1 MVYQPQNNN
10 NGGLAG
16 LIADAIVAAI
26 AKAAPNYVP
35 LAQQAN
41 SMAIYTKGTGLPAGR
56 HDALFVKD
64 SKDF

>member
-1 MVYQPQNNN
+1 M
-10 NGGLAG
+10 
-16 LIADAIVAAI
+16 IADAIVAAI

-41 SMAIYTKGTGLPAGR
+41 SMAIYTKGTELPAGR